1 MLLEAHEILRVYTW
15 KNSCPFYFR
24 CFSPCALVV
33 SAGEFSKDWP
43 NSFVSIKLYLF
54 KHNFVWSI
62 ILDGAKLFANN
73 TGPNITLYT
82 ARITVTFISP
92 VARPGRFERTS
103 CTLSRTWPFSY
114 PASLCPPSFS
124 APSFRNLYTKQHCL
138 YTIRN
143 IARPFPSS
151 SRLVIYYNTQG

>member
-1 MLLEAHEILRVYTW
+1 M
-15 KNSCPFYFR
+15 
-24 CFSPCALVV
+24 
-33 SAGEFSKDWP
+33 
-43 NSFVSIKLYLF
+43 
-54 KHNFVWSI
+54 WSI

-151 SRLVIYYNTQG
+151 SQLDGKDRAMFRLCLYSGLIPIRGYQFSWTKRKSQLPGYVNSWTIIP